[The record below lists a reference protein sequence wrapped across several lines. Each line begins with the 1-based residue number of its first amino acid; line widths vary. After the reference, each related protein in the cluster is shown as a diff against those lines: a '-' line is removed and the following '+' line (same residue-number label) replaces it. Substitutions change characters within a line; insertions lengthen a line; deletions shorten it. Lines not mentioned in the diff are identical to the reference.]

1 MHERVNKS
9 KCYGF
14 KVHGGYEDGLRLA
27 WGHFYQFGQGS
38 GFPMN
43 IVSTSAD
50 EFWPSYGAKGTE
62 LGSEIGSQND
72 CFSSKECQYHEFK
85 MCGVKKRLLVES
97 VEDLSSFSTDSS
109 GQLDVLWHNGHPLC
123 VDGAQVG
130 VFEKTHQVGLAG
142 FLKSHDGRTLE
153 TQIGLEIL
161 GDFTDQALEG
171 QLADE
176 QLSGLLVT
184 TDLTKGN
191 GTGTVTM
198 GFLDSTSSRGTL
210 ASSLGCQLFA
220 RRFAT
225 SRFTSSLLGTGHFRR
240 MRNNVVFTGET
251 VKYIYNGCWRGVIP
265 CVKAVG
271 IGGEGQ
277 TNRKRRRGTF

>member
-43 IVSTSAD
+43 IISTSAD

-130 VFEKTHQVGLAG
+130 VFEETDQVG
-142 FLKSHDGRTLE
+142 F
-153 TQIGLEIL
+153 
-161 GDFTDQALEG
+161 
-171 QLADE
+171 
-176 QLSGLLVT
+176 
-184 TDLTKGN
+184 
-191 GTGTVTM
+191 
-198 GFLDSTSSRGTL
+198 
-210 ASSLGCQLFA
+210 
-220 RRFAT
+220 
-225 SRFTSSLLGTGHFRR
+225 
-240 MRNNVVFTGET
+240 
-251 VKYIYNGCWRGVIP
+251 
-265 CVKAVG
+265 
-271 IGGEGQ
+271 
-277 TNRKRRRGTF
+277 